1 MKNFCFQSHISLSS
15 PQTTNIQ
22 NTLRTFCPMATF
34 CETITI
40 RKHRLRT
47 EAFSVTIIRPY
58 ISELKRNYSTYDSWH
73 ATLFQGKIQQ
83 WYRENNMGQTPL
95 STLGAGSATKTS
107 KISSHTSHAP
117 TPTILLVPTKLTP
130 VYQHHSCFGG
140 HKMSRGS
147 MRAQLHEIL
156 TDSISFAE
164 VAANYI
170 VGIAALTQLQLE
182 KINFNL
188 IVLHKQTIFHHLQTK
203 GKCDKQ
209 SNTQLKCRAVIR
221 KRTYLNILSL

>member
-1 MKNFCFQSHISLSS
+1 
-15 PQTTNIQ
+15 
-22 NTLRTFCPMATF
+22 
-34 CETITI
+34 
-40 RKHRLRT
+40 
-47 EAFSVTIIRPY
+47 
-58 ISELKRNYSTYDSWH
+58 
-73 ATLFQGKIQQ
+73 
-83 WYRENNMGQTPL
+83 
-95 STLGAGSATKTS
+95 
-107 KISSHTSHAP
+107 
-117 TPTILLVPTKLTP
+117 
-130 VYQHHSCFGG
+130 
-140 HKMSRGS
+140 

-203 GKCDKQ
+203 GKRDKQ

-221 KRTYLNILSL
+221 KRQLSEHFKPLGA